1 MSDTFRLKPTW
12 IQSTGLLPVRLPE
25 PPLVQRTR
33 GGQRMDLEARW
44 DAAQS
49 PAAFDALSRAGI
61 NLVFARFFAGFGIES
76 EKLSMERAKEVVTR
90 AHERGMKAA
99 LTVQLGSYVSE
110 TMLTEEPECGNW
122 LQVNSE
128 GQAIS
133 AGEVFRSRAC
143 FNSESYQRYMER
155 VCTLAVETGADLICF
170 DDTRYNSE
178 PDSCQC
184 PVCVAAFRENLRNQY
199 GIQDDRTRQAGRER
213 FGHNSFT
220 HVRPPRARACDKAVL
235 DAPIEQEWVR
245 FKVKSLTQCTAR
257 LARMIGKRNPECAVA
272 AGLENMLHSSSE
284 AEAGISLQELAP
296 YLDIV
301 LPLAA
306 DPAEA
311 RKRASGEAGFLART
325 ADALEMALIPEA
337 QSENI
342 ERSIAENL
350 AFNSSGL
357 CCLDAEA
364 VGLLNAEWETQAQSD
379 LELQAVR
386 DGLRFYAQHLGTIF
400 LGAKT
405 HHGTGGVALLRDGP
419 SLINGGAGAQQFA
432 QARQALNDA
441 GIPFEIIFSYQIGKV
456 DGVRCIVLPGSECLS
471 DDAAKALDSFVL
483 GGGGLVATDGAGK
496 RDIWR
501 RQRTEPI
508 LASLLG
514 PEYPRSLRR
523 EAGIGR
529 VAYVPHVTDAEG
541 FVDAVRFAL
550 GGEPAW
556 RVEADSGNPFARAVK
571 TAGGIALHVV
581 HAGEDPLRGL
591 RCSIASERA
600 PVSVTPLAP
609 HRTYE
614 AVPFSHDGARVSFS
628 FDDVSRYVCFRLD
641 Y

>member
-12 IQSTGLLPVRLPE
+12 IQSAGLLPARLPE

-33 GGQRMDLEARW
+33 GGQRTDLESRW

-49 PAAFDALSRAGI
+49 AGAFDGLQRAGV
-61 NLVFARFFAGFGIES
+61 NLVFVRYFAGFGIES
-76 EKLSMERAKEVVTR
+76 EKNTFERGKEAVLR

-99 LTVQLGSYVSE
+99 LNVQLGSYVPE
-110 TMLTEEPECGNW
+110 TMLIEEPECGNW
-122 LQVNSE
+122 LQVNSD
-128 GQAIS
+128 GQSITAD
-133 AGEVFRSRAC
+133 EPFRMRAC

-155 VCTLAVETGADLICF
+155 VCSMAVETGADVICF
-170 DDTRYNSE
+170 DDTRYSPEPNS
-178 PDSCQC
+178 CHC
-184 PVCVAAFRENLRNQY
+184 PVCVAAFRESLRNQY
-199 GIQDDRTRQAGRER
+199 GIQDERTKQAGRER

-220 HVRPPRARACDKAVL
+220 HVRPPRAKESTTL
-235 DAPIEQEWVR
+235 DSPLEQEWVR
-245 FKVKSLTQCTAR
+245 FKVKSVTHCVAR
-257 LARMIGKRNPECAVA
+257 LARMVGKRNPECAIA

-284 AEAGISLQELAP
+284 AEAGISLQELSP

-306 DPAEA
+306 EPSEA
-311 RKRASGEAGFLART
+311 RKRASGEAGFIART
-325 ADALEMALIPEA
+325 TDALEMALIPEA
-337 QSENI
+337 QSEDL
-342 ERSIAENL
+342 ERSIAESL
-350 AFNSSGL
+350 AFSSNGL
-357 CCLDAEA
+357 CCLEAEP

-386 DGLRFYAQHLGTIF
+386 DGLRFYAQHLGSIF

-405 HHGTGGVALLRDGP
+405 YQGSGSVALLRDGP
-419 SLINGGAGAQQFA
+419 SLIYGGAGAQQFA

-456 DGVRCIVLPGSECLS
+456 EGVRCIVLPGSESLS

-496 RDIWR
+496 RDVWR
-501 RQRTEPI
+501 RQRVEPV
-508 LASLLG
+508 LTSLLG

-529 VAYVPHVTDAEG
+529 VAYVPHVSNVEG

-556 RVEADSGNPFARAVK
+556 RVEADSGAPFARAVK
-571 TAGGIALHVV
+571 TSGGLALHVV
-581 HAGEDPLRGL
+581 HSGEDPLRGL
-591 RCSIASERA
+591 RCSIASDRA
-600 PVSVTPLAP
+600 PVSVVPLAP
-609 HRTYE
+609 GKSYE

-628 FDDVSRYVCFRLD
+628 FDEVGRYVCFKFD
-641 Y
+641 F